1 MNIRRSIVGAVLAG
15 ASLVGVAGVTSVA
28 HAADPLEGSA
38 SAAAGDVTAD
48 QAAAAATSF
57 NVKSWSDRKWVVSNV
72 FATDGSG
79 HNTRVGSFLPEDSY
93 PAVGTELSFGNSMT
107 VNVDGSSWG
116 THGISV
122 LFHNRSNPKETL
134 QLWFVRGFF
143 TSHVDE
149 KSPDSLLVHSSRD
162 EVMLWDLDW

>member
-15 ASLVGVAGVTSVA
+15 ASLVGVAGMTSVA

-57 NVKSWSDRKWVVSNV
+57 KVKSWSDRKWVVSNV

-79 HNTRVGSFLPEDSY
+79 HNTGSAHSFLRIRTPPWEPSCRSEFDDRQRGWF
-93 PAVGTELSFGNSMT
+93 VVGNS
-107 VNVDGSSWG
+107 W
-116 THGISV
+116 ISV

-143 TSHVDE
+143 TSHVDGN
-149 KSPDSLLVHSSRD
+149 P
-162 EVMLWDLDW
+162 